1 MAAGKP
7 KAAKEGAQ
15 AARGAKPVPLGDALN
30 WSEAELDALSEVTPG
45 DVLAAQT
52 RWRQD
57 APDAAKSL
65 LDAEPRENAEPG

>member
-15 AARGAKPVPLGDALN
+15 ARGAKRVPLGAALN
-30 WSEAELDALSEVTPG
+30 WSEAELDALAAVTPG
-45 DVLAAQT
+45 EIATAQT

-57 APDAAKSL
+57 APEAAKTL
-65 LDAEPRENAEPG
+65 LDAEPRENAEPS